1 MKLRSYLILLVVAA
15 VLPVVIFACVMTYL
29 SYQQQRENLAHG
41 MIERARAISAALDR
55 EFLVSIQGLK
65 VLAAST
71 HLDKGQLSEFYGD
84 MKGALAAYSRAWQNI
99 TLTDSSGQ
107 QLINLRLPFGSPLPP
122 TGNPEIIEQV
132 RQSKEAAIANLS
144 RGPVTGA
151 PGIVVHLP
159 VLKDGQLKY
168 FLNAIL
174 YPGPVTDLILQQKL
188 PSGWIATIIDRN
200 QIIVART
207 RDSERFFGKPASA
220 TFASQAKQNQEAT
233 WRGTTLEGAAVVA
246 ALHRS
251 DFSGWTVGLAS
262 PAAEI
267 DAPLRKSLMLT
278 GAGGLVLL
286 LAALALATSLGRRI
300 EEPVSA
306 LSRAADKLGRGETP
320 EIPRSAI
327 EGSPARR
334 PRPPSIP

>member
-1 MKLRSYLILLVVAA
+1 MKLRSYLMLLVIAA
-15 VLPVVIFACVMTYL
+15 VLPVLIFACLMIYL

-65 VLAAST
+65 ILAAST

-84 MKGALAAYSRAWQNI
+84 MKAALAAYSRAWQNI

-107 QLINLRLPFGSPLPP
+107 QLINLRIPFGSPLPP

-159 VLKDGQLKY
+159 VLKDGQLKH

-174 YPGPVTDLILQQKL
+174 YPNPLTDLILQQKL
-188 PSGWIATIIDRN
+188 PLGWIATIIDKN

-207 RDSERFFGKPASA
+207 RDSEKFFGKPASS
-220 TFASQAKQNQEAT
+220 TLASQAKQNQEAS
-233 WRGTTLEGAAVVA
+233 WGGTTLEGSAVVGA
-246 ALHRS
+246 RPRS
-251 DFSGWTVGLAS
+251 DFSGWTVGLS
-262 PAAEI
+262 DPGCQ
-267 DAPLRKSLMLT
+267 PGSGQKS
-278 GAGGLVLL
+278 GIRWAGGSREVC
-286 LAALALATSLGRRI
+286 R
-300 EEPVSA
+300 PVCHHVT
-306 LSRAADKLGRGETP
+306 DTP
-320 EIPRSAI
+320 NSHPTV
-327 EGSPARR
+327 
-334 PRPPSIP
+334 